1 MTRKKIQTISKFYSD
16 NGAAR
21 RAIVL
26 EVDGKYVVDL
36 YEDGRLL
43 KAIDCTD
50 KSLKWAEDLAENF
63 CQYIAYREFE

>member
-26 EVDGKYVVDL
+26 EVDGEYVV
-36 YEDGRLL
+36 G
-43 KAIDCTD
+43 IDIIGD
-50 KSLKWAEDLAENF
+50 RNA
-63 CQYIAYREFE
+63 